1 MTKIH
6 HWNAWI
12 GTDESGKGDYF
23 GPLVVAGVYINND
36 CIDTFMEM
44 GVSDGKKI
52 TNSRVEKLANWMWEH
67 YEENIVMIKKMP
79 KTYNTDYDH
88 FQSQGMNLNTLLASM
103 HVDVIQKLR
112 KSKGVKHALVDKFSY
127 HDIVTSQLVRDKIEV
142 KLETKAER
150 DIAVAAASI
159 IARDTFLTEID
170 ALSKEFNFELPRG
183 ATPNVK
189 VAARD
194 FIRQH
199 GVSALGNV
207 AKLHFKTT
215 KDVLRTQPTK

>member
-1 MTKIH
+1 YNMKKLH

-36 CIDTFMEM
+36 CIDTFVEM
-44 GVSDGKKI
+44 GISDGKKI

-67 YEENIVMIKKMP
+67 YEENIVVIKKMP
-79 KTYNTDYDH
+79 ETYNTDYDH
-88 FQSQGMNLNTLLASM
+88 FQSQGKNLNTLLASM
-103 HVDVIQKLR
+103 HVEVIQKLSE
-112 KSKGVKHALVDKFSY
+112 SKGTEHVLVDKFSY
-127 HDIVTSQLVRDKIEV
+127 HDIVTSQLRSENMDV

-159 IARDTFLTEID
+159 IARATFLTDMD
-170 ALSKEFNFELPRG
+170 ALSKEFDFELPRG

-215 KDVLRTQPTK
+215 KDVLY